1 MSANKTLQ
9 NIIHAIVSV
18 PQQVIRNISSAAIR
32 IFSPSDDNY
41 PATDVQPFE
50 GDPADEKSL

>member
-41 PATDVQPFE
+41 PATGWCSAF
-50 GDPADEKSL
+50 

>member
-18 PQQVIRNISSAAIR
+18 PQQVIRNISSPAIR

-41 PATDVQPFE
+41 PATGVQPFE
-50 GDPADEKSL
+50 GDPVDEKSL